1 LLRLPAIVITGT
13 FRRLG
18 GRMIFDL
25 ITYSLL
31 GTIFVVNTLR
41 MFIDKPN
48 NALQTAQL
56 PWERLL
62 RRRQKADADASDV

>member
-1 LLRLPAIVITGT
+1 
-13 FRRLG
+13 
-18 GRMIFDL
+18 MIFDL

-31 GTIFVVNTLR
+31 GSIFVVNTLR

-48 NALQTAQL
+48 KALQAAQL